1 MAAELSWIRSGLPTN
16 YHVIL
21 DLRNECAVTS
31 MSAPCEYAI
40 TPLYGINNRANNI
53 KIVINT
59 IIIGRPKRH
68 FVLVASFCPFVG
80 KNVANIGFYARK

>member
-1 MAAELSWIRSGLPTN
+1 
-16 YHVIL
+16 
-21 DLRNECAVTS
+21 

-59 IIIGRPKRH
+59 IIIGRPKHH

-80 KNVANIGFYARK
+80 KNVANIGFYARKKKKFHPYATIIPPSFLKEGLILQPIK